1 MAYTHLH
8 IHTEFSLLTSLVR
21 IQELVKRAKKQGF
34 TALAITDK
42 NNMYGTAAFYQAC
55 VKEDIKPILGAELT
69 VSRNE
74 PERGNAAAYTLLFYA
89 KTYAGYQSLVQLATL
104 AASREGLPFVTLEE
118 VRSKAEDLLIISP
131 FSSGEMQSL
140 AEAGD
145 KEAASD
151 FLGQLKAIA
160 GPKSVYVEI
169 QNHWLPWERMR
180 MQSIRHWLTANQVQV
195 VATNHVHFFD
205 KSQFNA
211 AGTLQAIREGT
222 STKAMDD
229 SLLSPEMY
237 LKSEQEMQEQFA
249 KWRQALDVT
258 NTIAD
263 QCEVELPFGGKI
275 LPSYP
280 LEPGQETSQ
289 VLRDWCEK
297 GLTARVSDPDEAYQ
311 ERLKKELRVIREMG
325 YEDYFLIVADFM
337 RFAHDQ
343 GILTGPGRGSAAGSI
358 VAYVLGITD
367 VDPLAYDLLFERF
380 LNPERVSM
388 PDIDIDFSDRSRDK
402 VIHYVQHRYGSSH
415 VAQIITFGTLA
426 AKAALRDTAR
436 ALEIPVSEVDQLTR
450 QVPSRPNITLDE
462 AYAESGSFRELLEAM
477 PSGRDLFDTA
487 KAIEGLARHTSIH
500 AAGVVMSEHPLTD
513 VVPLESGHD
522 GLFLTQYPM
531 NDLEALGL
539 LKMDFLGLRN
549 LSFMERIRELVYE
562 KNGEWLDVTRLP
574 IEDDQ
579 MFALFA
585 KGATNGIFQ
594 LESQG
599 MRRVLKQLRPSRFED
614 IVAVN
619 ALYRPGPMEQIPT
632 FIARKNGEEP
642 ISYPHADLETIL
654 KPTYGVMIYQEQ
666 IMQIAAVMAGFSL
679 AEADLLR
686 RAVSKKKKEE
696 LDRSRT
702 LFVSGA
708 EGKGYSTAEAESVYD
723 LIERFAN
730 YGFNRSHAVAYSMIS
745 CRLGWLKTHHPD
757 AFMAALMEQTVHA
770 PDKLVSFMAEARDMN
785 LMVSGPSVQHSGLGV
800 SVVERAIYLP
810 LTVIRYTGVQA
821 IEEIVRVRGLE
832 GPFTSLFDFCKRVSL
847 KKVNRRAIESLIMA
861 GAMDD
866 FGVERTTLFASLDDA
881 IQYGDEEGKGFSLF
895 DQEGGEPAYTTGGK
909 MTLMNKLDEEQEA
922 MGFYMSGHPVE
933 DYEELLR
940 PFNKMSIHEAIDTH
954 GQSGKTVRV
963 AGMVEKVRYVQTKKG
978 EQMAFIH
985 ITDET
990 GGLDVTV
997 FPKVLKNHQM
1007 SLKKQEL
1014 VFLEGQMQWRQD
1026 QWNLIM
1032 EKAITIDML
1041 KMRKKDKQQPV
1052 LYLFI
1057 SLLHEKTGKGE
1068 AVKEVLQDTP
1078 GDVPVVIKYESSGE
1092 VKKLSELWNIAAEDE
1107 LLMKLEGILGKKNV
1121 HFRSSRV

>member
-21 IQELVKRAKKQGF
+21 IQELVKRAKEQGF

-42 NNMYGTAAFYQAC
+42 NNMYGSAAFYQAC
-55 VKEDIKPILGAELT
+55 VKEGIKPILGAELT
-69 VSRNE
+69 VSQTE
-74 PERGNAAAYTLLFYA
+74 PKRGDTPSYTLLFYA
-89 KTYAGYQSLVQLATL
+89 KTYAGYQSLVQLATA
-104 AASREGLPFVTLEE
+104 AASREGNPFVTLEE
-118 VRSKAEDLLIISP
+118 VRSKAEDLLVISP
-131 FSSGEMQSL
+131 FSSGEMQIL
-140 AEAGD
+140 AESGD
-145 KEAASD
+145 AEGASA
-151 FLGQLKAIA
+151 LLAQLQEII

-169 QNHWLPWERMR
+169 QNHWIPWERMR
-180 MQSIRHWLTANQVQV
+180 MQSIRHWLTANHVQV
-195 VATNHVHFFD
+195 VATNHVHFFE
-205 KSQFNA
+205 KGQFKA

-222 STKAMDD
+222 STTAMDD

-237 LKSEQEMQEQFA
+237 LKSEEEMQEQFA

-280 LEPGQETSQ
+280 LEPGQKISE
-289 VLRDWCEK
+289 VLREWCEK
-297 GLTARVSDPDEAYQ
+297 GLTARVADPGNAYR
-311 ERLKKELRVIREMG
+311 ERLNKELQVIREMG

-337 RFAHDQ
+337 RFAHDH

-367 VDPLAYDLLFERF
+367 VDPLTYDLLFERF

-388 PDIDIDFSDRSRDK
+388 PDIDIDFSDRSRDQ
-402 VIHYVQHRYGSSH
+402 VIQYVKNRYGASH

-436 ALEIPVSEVDQLTR
+436 ALEIPVSEVDQLTK

-462 AYAESGSFRELLEAM
+462 AYAESKKFREMLEKM

-487 KAIEGLARHTSIH
+487 KTIEGLARHTSIH
-500 AAGVVMSEHPLTD
+500 AAGVVMSKHPLTD
-513 VVPLESGHD
+513 VVPLEPGHD

-579 MFALFA
+579 MFALLSQ
-585 KGATNGIFQ
+585 GATNGIFQ

-619 ALYRPGPMEQIPT
+619 ALYRPGPMEQIPV
-632 FIARKNGEEP
+632 FIRRKNGQEP
-642 ISYPHADLETIL
+642 ISYPHVDLEPIL

-696 LDRSRT
+696 LDQSRA

-708 EGKGYSTAEAESVYD
+708 EGKGYSTSEAEMVYD

-745 CRLGWLKTHHPD
+745 CRLAWLKTHHPE

-770 PDKLVSFMAEARDMN
+770 PDKLVSFMAEAREMD
-785 LMVSGPSVQHSGLGV
+785 LTVSGPSVQYSGLGITV
-800 SVVERAIYLP
+800 VDRAIHLPLSVV
-810 LTVIRYTGVQA
+810 RYTGVQA
-821 IEEIVRVRGLE
+821 IEEIVRVRSLE
-832 GPFTSLFDFCKRVSL
+832 GSFTSLFDFCKRVSL

-866 FGVERTTLFASLDDA
+866 FGVERTTLFASLEDA

-895 DQEGGEPAYTTGGK
+895 DQEGGEPEYTTGGK
-909 MTLMNKLDEEQEA
+909 MSLMNKLDEEQEA
-922 MGFYMSGHPVE
+922 MGFYMSGHPVQ
-933 DYEELLR
+933 DFDELLQ
-940 PFNKMSIHEAIDTH
+940 PYGKMSIHEAVEKH
-954 GQSGKTVRV
+954 GQSGANVRV
-963 AGMVEKVRYVQTKKG
+963 AGMIEKVRYIQTKKG

-997 FPKVLKNHQM
+997 FPKVLKTYQM

-1032 EKAITIDML
+1032 EKVITIDML
-1041 KMRKKDKQQPV
+1041 QMRKKDKQQPV

-1057 SLLHEKTGKGE
+1057 SVVQERNGKDQS
-1068 AVKEVLQDTP
+1068 VKEVLQDTP
-1078 GDVPVVIKYESSGE
+1078 GDVPVVIKYESSGV
-1092 VKKLSELWNIAAEDE
+1092 VKKLSELWNITPDDE
-1107 LLMKLEGILGKKNV
+1107 LLMKLEGLLGKKNV